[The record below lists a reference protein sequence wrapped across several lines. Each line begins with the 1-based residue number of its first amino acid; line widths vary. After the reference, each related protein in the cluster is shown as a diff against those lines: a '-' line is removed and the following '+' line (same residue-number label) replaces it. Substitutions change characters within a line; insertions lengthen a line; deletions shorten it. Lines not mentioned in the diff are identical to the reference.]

1 MPTINFTAPP
11 TCARFMKS
19 EAFFR
24 LIAGPV
30 GSGKTTACLFELFR
44 RACEQTP
51 GPDGL
56 RHTRFAILRQ
66 TLSQLKM
73 TVLKDVT
80 TWLEGIAAFKVSEN
94 TIYISIGDVRSEW
107 VLIPLEDVED
117 QRRLLS
123 SQLTGAWISECIEI
137 AVDLVPA
144 IAGRC
149 GRYPSKAQGGPTWF
163 GIIADTNMPT
173 IGSDWWKLMDQDI
186 PPDWQVFIQPGGL
199 DEDAENIENLPGG
212 REYYERLS
220 RSNGEDWVRRYVH
233 AQYGADPSGSAVYRE
248 SFKQAFHV
256 VDHLEPVMVHPL
268 IVGQDFG
275 RNPCSIICQ
284 MDHKGRLLVLEEVL
298 EEDIGLELHVR
309 RALKPA
315 LMQERYMG
323 RPVVIVG
330 DPAGTQRSTSYE
342 ETSFDVLKREGFMCY
357 PAPTNKIDSRLRA
370 VESFLLAQRDGGPAM
385 LFDQHRCPTLV
396 RAMAGGYRFAKTR
409 SGQLRPLPDKNEYSH
424 ISDALQY
431 AATAAHGGMS
441 GMIAARLQGSRRSAN
456 PRPRISAAAWT

>member
-1 MPTINFTAPP
+1 MPNINFTAPP
-11 TCARFMKS
+11 TCAAFMKS
-19 EAFFR
+19 QAFFR

-51 GPDGL
+51 GPDGF

-73 TVLKDVT
+73 TVLKDIT
-80 TWLEGIAAFKVSEN
+80 TWLEGIATYKVSEN
-94 TIYISIGDVRSEW
+94 TVYITIGDVKSEW

-123 SQLTGAWISECIEI
+123 SQLTGAWLSECIEI
-137 AVDLVPA
+137 DVALVPA

-149 GRYPSKAQGGPTWF
+149 GRYPSKAQGGPSWF

-173 IGSDWWKLMDQDI
+173 IGSEWWKLMDQDI

-199 DEDAENIENLPGG
+199 DPDAENIDNLPGG

-220 RSNGEDWVRRYVH
+220 RSNGEDWVKRYVH
-233 AQYGADPSGSAVYRE
+233 AQYGSDPSGSAVFRS
-248 SFKQAFHV
+248 SFKQTFHV
-256 VDHLEPVMVHPL
+256 EDELEPVMVHPL

-275 RNPCSIICQ
+275 RNPASVICQ
-284 MDHKGRLLVLEEVL
+284 MDHKGRLLILEEIL
-298 EEDIGLELHVR
+298 ADDIGLELHIR
-309 RALKPA
+309 TALRPA
-315 LMQERYMG
+315 LMQERYLG
-323 RPVVIVG
+323 RPVVVVG
-330 DPAGTQRSTSYE
+330 DPAGIQRSTSYE

-357 PAPTNKIDSRLRA
+357 PAPTNKIDARLRA
-370 VESFLLAQRDGGPAM
+370 VESYLLAQRDGGPAI
-385 LFDQHRCPTLV
+385 LFDRQRCPQLIM
-396 RAMAGGYRFAKTR
+396 AMNGGYRFAKTR
-409 SGQLRPLPDKNEYSH
+409 AGQLRPLPDKNEYSH

-431 AATAAHGGMS
+431 AACAAHGGMS
-441 GMIAARLQGSRRSAN
+441 GMIAARLVGQRRSTG
-456 PRPRISAAAWT
+456 PKIRISSAAWT